1 MLSALV
7 VPVPRVAQIVD
18 GWREKTCNARPS
30 IGVPAHVTLLFP
42 FLPAEEIDYQVL
54 DDLKHLFAGF
64 EPFGFTLPRLARFP
78 TTLYLAPEP
87 AGPFVELTRAIAG
100 RWPDHPPYEGAF
112 DEIVPHLTVAQG
124 EQELLDAAEADVAP
138 KLPLTVRATEA
149 LLLEER
155 ERFWQEWGSKAS
167 FPLGAA
173 Q

>member
-7 VPVPRVAQIVD
+7 VPVPRVAQIID

-42 FLPAEEIDYQVL
+42 FMPAEQIDYQVL

-124 EQELLDAAEADVAP
+124 SRLDEAEADVAQR
-138 KLPLTVRATEA
+138 LPLRGRAREA
-149 LLLEER
+149 LLLRQTASER
-155 ERFWQEWGSKAS
+155 WEPVAG
-167 FPLGAA
+167 FPFREP
-173 Q
+173 